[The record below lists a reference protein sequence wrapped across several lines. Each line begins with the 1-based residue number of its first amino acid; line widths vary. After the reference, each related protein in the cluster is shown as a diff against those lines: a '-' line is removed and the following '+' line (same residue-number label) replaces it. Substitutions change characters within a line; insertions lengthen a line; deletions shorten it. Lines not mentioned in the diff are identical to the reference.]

1 MTSCTA
7 ADNVSLELPPMI
19 IDMLMNREF
28 KPDPRSELASLL
40 NVKVRSQITTRNL
53 EESPTISLAHILAKI
68 IGNDSRTQD
77 ESQGDSEV
85 VQRYSTPG
93 GINHTRKVKEYPDVR
108 HISYEEIKSR
118 LFVNISEVFICFQRI
133 VNDYPIA
140 QLYLSRCYYNGFG
153 TKVNNYLAFFWMKN
167 ATENGSKCAQ
177 YELGCLYY
185 CGIGIES
192 NLEKALYCFELILV
206 ELDFIHKQEIIH
218 RDFHSGNILIENESD
233 IVTSDLGISKLSTD
247 SSDDERNYY
256 GIMPYIAPEI
266 FQGKECNTYTK
277 AADIY
282 SFGMIMWEL
291 MNGKRPFEDRDC
303 DTDLM
308 IQIIDGAR
316 PPIVTNAP
324 EGYIELMQQC
334 WDSDPNKRPT
344 SRDIFKL
351 ISKIILNE
359 EKVANNI
366 IISPEIG
373 PTNNTES
380 NIH

>member
-85 VQRYSTPG
+85 VQRYSTLRYVTQYDRICLAAKEALMDLCSIPTLMRLPNKVLETTDIAVNNKFKLHLNIKSFELLKKQPDKYVDYFLFCDFCKIVYIRGSPG

-140 QLYLSRCYYNGFG
+140 QLYL
-153 TKVNNYLAFFWMKN
+153 K
-167 ATENGSKCAQ
+167 
-177 YELGCLYY
+177 
-185 CGIGIES
+185 
-192 NLEKALYCFELILV
+192 
-206 ELDFIHKQEIIH
+206 LDFIHKQEIIH

-351 ISKIILNE
+351 INE
-359 EKVANNI
+359 K
-366 IISPEIG
+366 
-373 PTNNTES
+373 
-380 NIH
+380 